1 MGRAGR
7 PHAPAGAATSAPGPG
22 GRVPGRGRLAD
33 RPAHL
38 HPWVAHGR
46 PGLAAGAGAHRPPR
60 RRRGASPAA
69 DARRVRRDR
78 RPGRAAGHRHR
89 HRQAHPAPQPGAHHR
104 WSFPAL
110 PGCRPGGR
118 GERLRLPRPHLARSQ
133 ASQGPRRHHPAHQ
146 HDRKEQP
153 MSWSELPTNLRTV
166 LGAALLLVIGVAI
179 ASFTL
184 SFIALREVASA
195 PVTGWG
201 RNAWIFPLCVVAAL
215 LASEVVLVGVSM
227 IKGVNRAVPF
237 TFMVLFGALTVWFN
251 VARVPADWR
260 LVTAV
265 PPVAGIFMTLLLSF
279 LLKVL
284 ALATGKTMVYEA
296 PPPQAGY
303 LMAPQTTVV
312 QLPDGSYGVP
322 GSPFPGYRAGTFPPQ
337 GAFGQMPS
345 SEGVRNPQI
354 GHAEIDDATKR
365 RAVEMYLSHLT
376 ADQLGVAT
384 ASSVVVA
391 LAGQGM
397 PIGESYAGRIL
408 SDYKAA
414 QKSANGARTS
424 VRRKA

>member
-1 MGRAGR
+1 
-7 PHAPAGAATSAPGPG
+7 
-22 GRVPGRGRLAD
+22 
-33 RPAHL
+33 
-38 HPWVAHGR
+38 
-46 PGLAAGAGAHRPPR
+46 
-60 RRRGASPAA
+60 
-69 DARRVRRDR
+69 
-78 RPGRAAGHRHR
+78 
-89 HRQAHPAPQPGAHHR
+89 
-104 WSFPAL
+104 
-110 PGCRPGGR
+110 
-118 GERLRLPRPHLARSQ
+118 
-133 ASQGPRRHHPAHQ
+133 
-146 HDRKEQP
+146 
-153 MSWSELPTNLRTV
+153 
-166 LGAALLLVIGVAI
+166 
-179 ASFTL
+179 
-184 SFIALREVASA
+184 
-195 PVTGWG
+195 
-201 RNAWIFPLCVVAAL
+201 
-215 LASEVVLVGVSM
+215 
-227 IKGVNRAVPF
+227 
-237 TFMVLFGALTVWFN
+237 VWFN

-265 PPVAGIFMTLLLSF
+265 PPVAGIFMTLLISF

-303 LMAPQTTVV
+303 LMPSQTVV
-312 QLPDGSYGVP
+312 SRLPDGSYGVP
-322 GSPFPGYRAGTFPPQ
+322 GSPFPGYGAGTFPPQ

-345 SEGVRNPQI
+345 PTGAGNPQI